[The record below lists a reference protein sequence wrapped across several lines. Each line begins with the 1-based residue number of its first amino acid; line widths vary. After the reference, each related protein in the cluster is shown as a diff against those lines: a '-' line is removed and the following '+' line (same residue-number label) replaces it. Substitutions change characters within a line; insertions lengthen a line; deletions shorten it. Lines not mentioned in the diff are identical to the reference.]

1 MKNLLILLAFVPLI
15 SLGQIQLQSSF
26 ETALPA
32 GWQAPKGGSN
42 SGKNYPPFALIEAS
56 ETWSAAI
63 SSTYKVSGS
72 TSWRGEVRPGDREV
86 FYGNPRQEISL
97 TNKSTSKSYRQTTL
111 RMSTFIPVGVWAPSS
126 GEEVFPVQ
134 YHPHPISGS
143 YTGGSPSF
151 AIETKNDRYRAMG
164 RHTNG
169 NTSTSAAQVFYTGA
183 NGVDLGPII
192 RGVWVHW
199 IIYYFPSTGSDGRV
213 VVWRKTEGTDS
224 DYVQIYAYSGQ
235 NIHAWS
241 AWPFLKVGVYK
252 WNNPAS
258 GAANTYRTY
267 YMDEVAFGISTEA
280 TAKSIFGLNG
290 PPPAPTNQA
299 PVIPAIPN
307 QTLTGGTTGATLT
320 ANPSD
325 PDGDAMTYQWAKVSG
340 PGTQVI
346 TNDKAKTATVSGLTT
361 GQYVFRFTATDSKGV
376 ASSATTGVTVTALN
390 NIPTVTAGN
399 NRTLSVGQDTARL
412 DGEAVDVE
420 DPDCCTIHVWSQVSG
435 PTAFFNPSDWNP
447 YITGLIPGQTYVFRL
462 RVTDSGGA
470 TGEATV
476 SVSTP
481 SVNALPTV
489 VPSPPLV
496 VVRTGTTGTIGCIT
510 ADSDGPK
517 PTVVWTQTSGPN
529 TAGITSPTSD
539 TTGLTGLV
547 IGTYNFSVV
556 VTDNKGGTAAALVI
570 VVVNRPPTVTIDT
583 TLQEVF
589 TPTIVSVS
597 ANGTAADPD
606 GTITA
611 LLWQQVEGPPGA
623 VFTPGNATSTT
634 ISNLSPGRYI
644 VRLIATD
651 NDNVEGYQD
660 YEFTIESG
668 FRYRLGRLSNT
679 LLKH

>member
-26 ETALPA
+26 ETALPT
-32 GWQAPKGGSN
+32 GWQGATN
-42 SGKNYPPFALIEAS
+42 KNYSPFGLIEGS
-56 ETWSAAI
+56 ETWSFAI
-63 SSTYKVSGS
+63 STTQKRSGNS
-72 TSWRGEVRPGDREV
+72 SLKMELRPGDRPV
-86 FYGNPRQEISL
+86 PYTSYRTEI
-97 TNKSTSKSYRQTTL
+97 TGTTKSTAKTYLANTYRY
-111 RMSTFIPVGVWAPSS
+111 SSFIPSGSWLASS
-126 GEEVFPVQ
+126 KEEIAFNQ
-134 YHPHPISGS
+134 FHPHKTGS
-143 YTGGSPSF
+143 TSGSPSL
-151 AIETKNDRYRAMG
+151 AIEIKNDRYRLMVRYTTSDYTSGGAEIFWP
-164 RHTNG
+164 NG
-169 NTSTSAAQVFYTGA
+169 NGT
-183 NGVDLGPII
+183 DLGPVI
-192 RGVWVHW
+192 RDTWVDW
-199 IIYYFPSTGSDGRV
+199 VIYYDPSIANPTAGRIII
-213 VVWRKTEGTDS
+213 WRRTVGTDAN
-224 DYVQIYAYSGQ
+224 YVQLIDYTGRCVHVGTDY
-235 NIHAWS
+235 
-241 AWPFLKVGVYK
+241 PFWKFGIYK
-252 WNNPAS
+252 WNNPTS
-258 GAANTYRTY
+258 GAANTYRIAY
-267 YMDEVAFGISTEA
+267 IDMVAFGKA
-280 TAKSIFGLNG
+280 TPTTALSLMSLDGA
-290 PPPAPTNQA
+290 PPPPTNQA

-412 DGEAVDVE
+412 DGEATDVE
-420 DPDCCTIHVWSQVSG
+420 DPDCCAIHVWSQVSG
-435 PTAFFNPSDWNP
+435 PTALFNPADWNP
-447 YITGLIPGQTYVFRL
+447 YITGLIPGSTYVFRL

-556 VTDNKGGTAAALVI
+556 ATDNKGGTAAALVI

-583 TLQEVF
+583 TLVEFFSSTV
-589 TPTIVSVS
+589 VSVS
-597 ANGTAADPD
+597 ANGTAADSD
-606 GTITA
+606 GTVA
-611 LLWQQVEGPPGA
+611 SLLWQQVEGPPGA

-651 NDNVEGYQD
+651 NDGAEGYQD
-660 YEFTIESG
+660 YEFTITSG
-668 FRYRLGRLSNT
+668 FWYRLGRLSNT